1 MNRSEYEILSQVE
14 VDVPNEHV
22 FKIRSTQEQLAN
34 DLLIQIQH
42 ARTAR
47 PETKHT
53 HETAELYST

>member
-1 MNRSEYEILSQVE
+1 MNRSEYEILS
-14 VDVPNEHV
+14 
-22 FKIRSTQEQLAN
+22 QLAN